1 MASSTDLLGFLRN
14 EEDSLELRLAN
25 WLAKLEASKLPARI
39 RVTWRADGTV
49 SEENLMRGQE
59 PDVIPVTALPASAAA
74 LIDSIHAVVTDR
86 LGPAPAG
93 GVLRIRAAS
102 KGNAASPEVDVSR
115 KLVLGGSED
124 MSTMAIIRAESDRLR
139 SENAELRR
147 QNIELARTLVTGMG
161 STTTLLGVQAKQIT
175 DLATQRVA
183 GTTASDFSSIV
194 TIIGMIVMFFFLPQ
208 IKMWMGLKPD
218 SSLQDI
224 VNAGKRMMAGQPP
237 DSSGHPPA
245 PAPHVPPPPP
255 PDMKALPPLPPGD
268 PAAGAPIPTPAPASS
283 PVPISP
289 DDVAAKL
296 MDDEKFRTEMAT
308 KIMGN
313 PILMMQLQAAA
324 EAAKES

>member
-1 MASSTDLLGFLRN
+1 MASATDLLGFLRN

-49 SEENLMRGQE
+49 SEENLMRGQD
-59 PDVIPVTALPASAAA
+59 PDVIPVTALPASASA
-74 LIDSIHAVVTDR
+74 LLDHIHAVVTDR

-124 MSTMAIIRAESDRLR
+124 MSSMAIIRAESDRLR

-147 QNIELARTLVTGMG
+147 QNIELTRSIVTGMG

-183 GTTASDFSSIV
+183 GTAASDFSSIV

-218 SSLQDI
+218 ASLQDI
-224 VNAGKRMMAGQPP
+224 VNAGKRMMAGQPS
-237 DSSGHPPA
+237 DSSGQPPAPA
-245 PAPHVPPPPP
+245 PAPHVPPAPPEV
-255 PDMKALPPLPPGD
+255 KALPPLPPGD
-268 PAAGAPIPTPAPASS
+268 PAAGAPIPE
-283 PVPISP
+283 PVPAGSP
-289 DDVAAKL
+289 SVTAGDVEARL
-296 MDDEKFRTEMAT
+296 MDDEKFRMEMAT
-308 KIMGN
+308 KILGN

-324 EAAKES
+324 QAAKES